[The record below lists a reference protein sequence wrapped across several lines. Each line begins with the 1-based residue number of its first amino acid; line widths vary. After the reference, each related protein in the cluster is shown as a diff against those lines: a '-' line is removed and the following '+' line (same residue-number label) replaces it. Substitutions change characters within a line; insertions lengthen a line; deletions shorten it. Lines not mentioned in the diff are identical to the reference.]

1 MRLWL
6 CGLFLT
12 AVGTVCAQ
20 SAPPPMRPGNGSE
33 LEIKGGEQ
41 SWPRTEQMPTST
53 PNDHFIQRRLDDH
66 LEKASIQVMK
76 PSTLFPENPSEFML
90 NVILLHAVKDSIAS
104 LHDETIARMVD
115 HFLVRNLLRP
125 LSDDRPGPVNN
136 FMMGAPN
143 TMPFGAS
150 IAYVGIIDPVELY
163 REWKRKKRALRT
175 KMVLMTLFGDD
186 NRLLTKQETDS
197 IKQNLE
203 KKRNAPVS
211 RIDNPILIS
220 TLLANDTIV
229 APSKPKFTA
238 PLWGKERPRFKLEL
252 PAATNDSS
260 ARRPELPTIAA
271 DTLALPDST
280 ATDRPDSLSVQPLK

>member
-1 MRLWL
+1 
-6 CGLFLT
+6 
-12 AVGTVCAQ
+12 
-20 SAPPPMRPGNGSE
+20 MRPGNGSE

-41 SWPRTEQMPTST
+41 SWPRTEQFPTST
-53 PNDHFIQRRLDDH
+53 PNDRFIQRRLDDH
-66 LEKASIQVMK
+66 LEKASLQVMK

-90 NVILLHAVKDSIAS
+90 NVILLHAAKDSIAS

-115 HFLVRNLLRP
+115 MFLTRNLLRP
-125 LSDDRPGPVNN
+125 LSDDRPDPVNN

-143 TMPFGAS
+143 TMPLGAG

-203 KKRNAPVS
+203 RKRNAPVS
-211 RIDNPILIS
+211 RIDNPVLIS

-238 PLWGKERPRFKLEL
+238 PLWGKERSRFTPKA
-252 PAATNDSS
+252 PVAANDSS
-260 ARRPELPTIAA
+260 ARLPKLPAITT

-280 ATDRPDSLSVQPLK
+280 TICRPDSLSGQPRE

>member
-1 MRLWL
+1 
-6 CGLFLT
+6 
-12 AVGTVCAQ
+12 
-20 SAPPPMRPGNGSE
+20 MRPGNGSE
-33 LEIKGGEQ
+33 LEIKGGEL

-53 PNDHFIQRRLDDH
+53 PNDRFIQRRLDDH
-66 LEKASIQVMK
+66 LEKASLQVMK

-125 LSDDRPGPVNN
+125 LSNDRPDPVNN

-143 TMPFGAS
+143 TMPIGAG
-150 IAYVGIIDPVELY
+150 IAYVGIVDPVELY
-163 REWKRKKRALRT
+163 REWKRKKQALRT

-197 IKQNLE
+197 IEQSLA
-203 KKRNAPVS
+203 KKRKAPTS
-211 RIDNPILIS
+211 RIANPILIS

-238 PLWGKERPRFKLEL
+238 PLWGKERPKFKLDTPSL
-252 PAATNDSS
+252 PDGSI
-260 ARRPELPTIAA
+260 PLPTEAA
-271 DTLALPDST
+271 PV
-280 ATDRPDSLSVQPLK
+280 RPDSVATTLRQDSLPALPRE